1 MVGKEAEYRD
11 KVRANLKDVLGL
23 LQSKKVTDRK
33 MGLEQIEQV
42 FSHDQAVEYLE
53 PADEG
58 SESKGNGKTWLS
70 VFQAMFNVVVEERR
84 AYLVNKKT
92 TAQENKLEAAARKL
106 RWLTKRALRKI
117 NRRLLK
123 ALITHLTQC
132 IHEKGEII
140 KPLASEYSDTLYV
153 VLSYPPHLDH
163 LTAESWNE
171 ILVLAFSGALG
182 DPIPRPLVW
191 TEDDNP
197 STYLDESSES
207 DDAESAPMSSS
218 RKRTRAASA
227 QMASFPASAG
237 TLSAALSTE
246 QINLMGVVRLLIRS
260 PHAPILQQVDVSEA
274 EDSQSDPLILARIL
288 LSKFARFFRQWPK
301 ETSGHKNA
309 VLALSALLTELEF
322 NAREVLSEASV
333 ILIPQLLSLWKVSTK
348 SKDMKESLLIT
359 LRVLFPFR
367 LLVKDGPPL
376 DLDAVCKNLED
387 GVRPQKDWKPL
398 PLESLRLTLLD
409 FDSRHGEAFCARTFQ
424 RGFNFDDQHAF
435 VWCAMEFHADCI
447 IESMRR
453 AREAIEPPTPRK
465 AKKRP
470 RLQVPEPVGDLIRRC
485 TRPTTPEVRYYSLQV
500 ALFVIDRHWTSLT
513 ESDRID
519 VVNELTL
526 ALGAEDVTTQSLAF
540 LCLAAIAALSSPD
553 DYKLGEDGGRAVD
566 WNSLWEK
573 GIRNAGVLSVCRAAI
588 HMLHMILRQRLVERT
603 QMLKDIVRLLKD
615 VAVQG
620 PAQPSDSVC
629 SFFTVALQL
638 AGRDMRLHQLNLG
651 DNVLA
656 WLSDCWSVGPLHGS
670 KGRLLRPYTVKD
682 MLSLLEAICNL
693 HVPNSLNDCILL
705 PDSLVVEWFMERHRT
720 DLIRRYFFE
729 SRLEPITTQVAAGG
743 ASSVLQSGQAEVRNA
758 EQRMPPVTAQKCTRY
773 LQKCIDQLS
782 AQWEDSPDIRMIHF
796 SQIRSALETAVL
808 GLQFETSLRMQGI
821 RANRKLMRSA
831 YELTLRLME
840 NMVAKTWKDPE
851 KALMLMALDPL
862 VSEGGEVVQLAPFE
876 VITKPGRSS
885 GLRHGTTTATPS
897 LPKSKAAARCAVLWE
912 ELSKCAEVDQSFK
925 MSRTI
930 LTSFGANLAFPGAD
944 DVHDDNFA
952 SPSDE
957 VTGALADGRVG
968 NQRSIAFASWTWTCI
983 RLQTVP
989 PLFIG
994 TPDSSQSGTESLV
1007 EFFLQ
1012 SNRER
1017 IGQFGPIFCDAISAG
1032 HVQLELPSLSSIIDW
1047 FSLLSIHEYSHSE
1060 NARLLLI
1067 HLLTASMDTW
1077 IDLDEQSSS
1086 SDETEVAIN
1095 VKQLCAWIVGLAY
1108 GEKHRSWRVRECLAN
1123 FLDRYIQRDPHQR
1136 FLSISHIEEDTDDA
1150 DEVADSL
1157 PGLTILARMT
1167 QDMDAR
1173 VRFRAASANARA
1185 LDSTSAA
1192 SVATADELYVAIFR
1206 QCCIQLSRYEH
1217 MLTRF
1222 VALGNLLVVDSSLS
1236 RGPYWHLVETG
1247 FHGSLFLPH
1256 LEAVLEAC
1264 ARSLGLGGRS
1274 SLFRAYATNV
1284 ADAASKYNLEF
1295 TLLPPSLL
1303 GFQTRKEMII
1313 ESFPLIAPTYCW
1325 RMEHDPFGVFKLRF
1339 AVEYIEK
1346 SGKTPKEAF
1355 LDILPDVLA
1364 LRISFFIDDKT
1375 RDMNPNFVLTLEQ
1388 DRELENTINQL
1399 IAYATEANP
1408 VDVVRES
1415 WDRITFKIV
1424 KLFTD
1429 TDCTPDGPI
1438 CRALRTV
1445 DGESTADAF
1454 VQLTQFRRPS
1464 DFKTHQPNPP
1474 AVCAVTIARA
1484 LKRLQ
1489 SLVSRSTP
1497 ETKDRAVKVSSTG
1510 MVFHTLFHLM
1520 AAINTSPLLNEQ
1532 FRLVNALC
1540 FHIARNHAKFKDYT
1554 LLRALAHG
1562 AIALLQQYDLAHAAQ
1577 SILDWC
1583 LEQYK
1588 HLDGDKLVGLDNHLS
1603 RIGQI
1608 AADYLKHEAD
1618 PGVRQVGEELL
1629 AWVES
1634 WMVDAVTNTTRP
1646 YILIAIITW
1655 PRTVDFSAVA
1665 SGSDIYQSIPNA
1677 LTVTNRSPGKFRIV
1691 GRLCDAASEGID
1703 EVDFWTLK
1711 SCIPPVDDTRDE
1723 DVDAFVELLF
1733 RSAGQVQTVPDEP
1746 LNTPSL
1752 GMRFTLSNHQFPGS
1766 KQYLVLALHEMLAS
1780 ESSSRVDLGY
1790 RTLRATL
1797 AAGFSA
1803 QEMTTKMA
1811 PQQYIAFEIKLLNH
1825 FRMPLTVPGSR
1836 SLEEL
1841 LTGDHV
1847 TACNNFDR
1855 WIINVT
1861 LLFSGVLAIQDP
1873 FFGHLCHAL
1882 ANDTALAEEAF
1893 PILTRQLLLGAPIDS
1908 PQSPRGLLTKYFTQ
1922 VLQQSDVS
1930 VGCRRS
1936 IIHLILHLR
1945 HFGPPGNINPLGY
1958 NHWLKIEHLLLAQA
1972 ATYCGSYTTAL
1983 LFLELAAEDLAPGG
1997 RAAYD
2002 AAAEDIL
2009 YTIYSHIDE
2018 PDGFYGIVTEDV
2030 RKFLLRRFTHE
2041 SQWDQSFRFHGA
2053 AFETEPAASTNAA
2066 EVVRALH
2073 NFGFD
2078 KLATQ
2083 VYNRPELEQSS
2094 PDMVELTYG
2103 LGWRTENWDL
2113 PMTESDQTLGPNS
2126 VLYSALQ
2133 AVHRD
2138 REPELVDQKL
2148 RFHLRRQ
2155 VALLRSIGNEDMTGI
2170 KESIRLL
2177 MCLGELRQ
2185 AAVFGTDLPSTA
2197 PEKFNLSPDFDFE
2210 DYDTIMATR
2219 ISCIR
2224 SRRTR
2229 ETAEMLGDSADDSIA
2244 NLITAEFK
2252 SLMSLG
2258 EFAVANDHTQVA
2270 LNTLNRAQTLT
2281 QDDTSRFVLECEFAS
2296 VLWKQGEQKIAVDL
2310 LRRLTDKASKD
2321 SQVIR
2326 HKLPFLLSQLGE
2338 WSAQAALEK
2347 PVDIRRNYFERALE
2361 MLKSEGKTSSV
2372 ERANVSHRF
2381 ATFCEQQYL
2390 AHVRSPDV
2398 AHLRS
2403 TSDDLQAEV
2412 AQLEAEMRPLIG
2424 NDHREFKKYERQL
2437 KKTKDELSEYRAKY
2451 QAHVQASAHFLQI
2464 AIEEFARSLAMTTT
2478 GHEVDTV
2485 IRVCSL
2491 WFSNFRDLPLNQ
2503 AIAIPLLHIP
2513 SHKLIF
2519 MSHQLSSR
2527 LSTQDAHLG
2536 QRTLQKVLRKLSS
2549 QHIFHTFYQ
2558 LFALAHGGKD
2568 GGPMKSRRS
2577 LRNVAEEPEGDEHRV
2592 EAAQNLIQI
2601 LRSEPNTQARV
2612 RDLEMVCSAYLE
2624 WAKHRLDKSKPGA
2637 ESPIPPEMKIRSL
2650 TNVQVP
2656 IATEQL
2662 EPDPTGKYE
2671 HIVTIQSYYPSFT
2684 TAGGINLPKIT
2695 RCLGS
2700 DGIARKQLFKGQGD
2714 DDMRQD
2720 AVMEQ
2725 VFELVNYLLAGD
2737 RETRKRRLCVR
2748 TYKVLPLAPQAGIIE
2763 FVPDT
2768 IPLKSWLDRAHPKY
2782 RPNDMSEGEA
2792 AKRLHSARERRQDVV
2807 EAYLTVC
2814 ARLKPVMRHFFT
2826 EASKLPMAWFGMR
2839 LNYARSVATTSIVG
2853 HMIGLG
2859 DRHTSN
2865 ILLQDQTGEVVHI
2878 DLGIAFDQGRQLGI
2892 PELVPFRLTRDMVDG
2907 LGTSGVE
2914 GVFRRCSEET
2924 LRVLREDSN
2933 VIMTVL
2939 GVFKTDPLYSWT
2951 VHPLKL
2957 RRKQQE
2963 TVPAATAR
2971 STRPGPDT
2979 HSTMDTAGGMEDQ
2992 PMETDT
2998 VEKLA
3003 ERALASVARKL
3014 DKSLSVSHD
3023 VQELISQATDP
3034 NNLGKIYFG
3043 WRPWL

>member
-1 MVGKEAEYRD
+1 MVGKEVEYRE
-11 KVRANLKDVLGL
+11 KVRANLRDVLEL

-33 MGLEQIEQV
+33 MGLEQIELV

-58 SESKGNGKTWLS
+58 SESKANGKMWLS

-92 TAQENKLEAAARKL
+92 TAQENKLEGAARKL

-163 LTAESWNE
+163 ITAESWNE

-197 STYLDESSES
+197 STYQDQSSES
-207 DDAESAPMSSS
+207 DETESAQIGSS

-227 QMASFPASAG
+227 QMSSFPASAG
-237 TLSAALSTE
+237 SLAAALSTE

-260 PHAPILQQVDVSEA
+260 PHAPILQHVDVSEA
-274 EDSQSDPLILARIL
+274 EDSQTDPLFLPRIL

-301 ETSGHKNA
+301 ETSAHKNA
-309 VLALSALLTELEF
+309 VLGLSALLTELEF

-348 SKDMKESLLIT
+348 SKDMKESLLIA

-376 DLDAVCKNLED
+376 DLDTVCKNLED
-387 GVRPQKDWKPL
+387 GVKPQKDWKPL

-453 AREAIEPPTPRK
+453 AREAIEPLTPRK

-526 ALGAEDVTTQSLAF
+526 ALGAEDVTTQSLSF

-553 DYKLGEDGGRAVD
+553 DHKFSEDKGRVID

-588 HMLHMILRQRLVERT
+588 HMLHMILRRRLVERT

-629 SFFTVALQL
+629 SFFTEALQL

-670 KGRLLRPYTVKD
+670 KGRLLRSYTVKD

-693 HVPNSLNDCILL
+693 HVPNSLNDWILL

-729 SRLEPITTQVAAGG
+729 SRLEPITAQLPAGG
-743 ASSVLQSGQAEVRNA
+743 GKSVPHSDQTEVRNA

-773 LQKCIDQLS
+773 LQKCIDQLT
-782 AQWEDSPDIRMIHF
+782 AQWDDSPDIRMIHF

-808 GLQFETSLRMQGI
+808 ALQFETSLRMQGI

-831 YELTLRLME
+831 YELILRLME
-840 NMVAKTWKDPE
+840 NMVAKSWKDPE

-862 VSEGGEVVQLAPFE
+862 VSEGGEVDQMAPFE

-885 GLRHGTTTATPS
+885 GLRHGTSTATPS
-897 LPKSKAAARCAVLWE
+897 LPSSKVATRRCGVLWE
-912 ELSKCAEVDQSFK
+912 ELSKCAEVDQSLK
-925 MSRTI
+925 VSKSI
-930 LTSFGANLAFPGAD
+930 LSSFGANLAFPGAD
-944 DVHDDNFA
+944 DIHDDNFA

-957 VTGALADGRVG
+957 VTGALADGRVV
-968 NQRSIAFASWTWTCI
+968 NQRSIAFASWAWTCI

-989 PLFIG
+989 PLFLG
-994 TPDSSQSGTESLV
+994 TPDSSQSGPESLV

-1060 NARLLLI
+1060 TARLLLLQ
-1067 HLLTASMDTW
+1067 LLTASMDTW
-1077 IDLDEQSSS
+1077 IALDEEASNA
-1086 SDETEVAIN
+1086 DEADIATNI
-1095 VKQLCAWIVGLAY
+1095 KQLCSWIIGLAY

-1123 FLDRYIQRDPHQR
+1123 FLDKYIQRDPHQR
-1136 FLSISHIEEDTDDA
+1136 FLSISHIEGDTDDA
-1150 DEVADSL
+1150 EEVADPL
-1157 PGLTILARMT
+1157 PGLTILAKMT

-1185 LDSTSAA
+1185 LDATSAA
-1192 SVATADELYVAIFR
+1192 SVASADELYVTIFR

-1325 RMEHDPFGVFKLRF
+1325 RMESDPFGVFKLRF

-1388 DRELENTINQL
+1388 DKELEDTINQL
-1399 IAYATEANP
+1399 ISYATEANP

-1445 DGESTADAF
+1445 DGEATADAF
-1454 VQLTQFRRPS
+1454 VKLTQFRRKS

-1540 FHIARNHAKFKDYT
+1540 FHIARNYSKFKDYT

-1588 HLDGDKLVGLDNHLS
+1588 TLDGEKLVGLDNHLS

-1618 PGVRQVGEELL
+1618 PGVRKVGEELL

-1634 WMVDAVTNTTRP
+1634 WMVDAVTNNTRP
-1646 YILIAIITW
+1646 YILIAITTW

-1665 SGSDIYQSIPNA
+1665 LSSEIYQSVHSA
-1677 LTVTNRSPGKFRIV
+1677 VTVVNRSPGTFRIV
-1691 GRLCDAASEGID
+1691 GRLRDAASEGYD
-1703 EVDFWTLK
+1703 HLVAGAADFWTLK
-1711 SCIPPVDDTRDE
+1711 SCIPPADDTRDE

-1752 GMRFTLSNHQFPGS
+1752 GMRFALSNNQFPTA

-1780 ESSSRVDLGY
+1780 ESSSRVDLAY

-1803 QEMTTKMA
+1803 QEMTTKTA

-1825 FRMPLTVPGSR
+1825 FRMPLTAPGSR

-1847 TACNNFDR
+1847 TACNNFDS

-1861 LLFSGVLAIQDP
+1861 LLFSGVLAVQEP

-1882 ANDTALAEEAF
+1882 ANDTGLAEEAF
-1893 PILTRQLLLGAPIDS
+1893 PILTRQLLLGAPIDT
-1908 PQSPRGLLTKYFTQ
+1908 PQSPRTLLTKYFTQ
-1922 VLQQSDVS
+1922 VLKQSDVS

-1958 NHWLKIEHLLLAQA
+1958 NHWLKIDYLLLAQA

-1983 LFLELAAEDLAPGG
+1983 LFLELAAEDLVPGG

-2113 PMTESDQTLGPNS
+2113 PMTESDQALSPNS

-2138 REPELVDQKL
+2138 REPELVDHKL
-2148 RFHLRRQ
+2148 RLHLRRQ

-2185 AAVFGTDLPSTA
+2185 AAVFGTDSANTA
-2197 PEKFNLSPDFDFE
+2197 LEKFNLSSDFDFE
-2210 DYDTIMATR
+2210 DYDAIMATR

-2229 ETAEMLGDSADDSIA
+2229 ETAEMLGDSTDDAIA
-2244 NLITAEFK
+2244 NLITAEFN

-2258 EFAVANDHTQVA
+2258 GFAVANDHTQVA
-2270 LNTLNRAQTLT
+2270 LNALNRAQTLT
-2281 QDDTSRFVLECEFAS
+2281 QDDTSRFVLECEFA
-2296 VLWKQGEQKIAVDL
+2296 
-2310 LRRLTDKASKD
+2310 
-2321 SQVIR
+2321 
-2326 HKLPFLLSQLGE
+2326 
-2338 WSAQAALEK
+2338 
-2347 PVDIRRNYFERALE
+2347 
-2361 MLKSEGKTSSV
+2361 
-2372 ERANVSHRF
+2372 
-2381 ATFCEQQYL
+2381 
-2390 AHVRSPDV
+2390 
-2398 AHLRS
+2398 
-2403 TSDDLQAEV
+2403 
-2412 AQLEAEMRPLIG
+2412 
-2424 NDHREFKKYERQL
+2424 
-2437 KKTKDELSEYRAKY
+2437 
-2451 QAHVQASAHFLQI
+2451 
-2464 AIEEFARSLAMTTT
+2464 
-2478 GHEVDTV
+2478 
-2485 IRVCSL
+2485 
-2491 WFSNFRDLPLNQ
+2491 
-2503 AIAIPLLHIP
+2503 
-2513 SHKLIF
+2513 
-2519 MSHQLSSR
+2519 
-2527 LSTQDAHLG
+2527 
-2536 QRTLQKVLRKLSS
+2536 
-2549 QHIFHTFYQ
+2549 
-2558 LFALAHGGKD
+2558 
-2568 GGPMKSRRS
+2568 
-2577 LRNVAEEPEGDEHRV
+2577 
-2592 EAAQNLIQI
+2592 
-2601 LRSEPNTQARV
+2601 
-2612 RDLEMVCSAYLE
+2612 
-2624 WAKHRLDKSKPGA
+2624 
-2637 ESPIPPEMKIRSL
+2637 
-2650 TNVQVP
+2650 
-2656 IATEQL
+2656 
-2662 EPDPTGKYE
+2662 
-2671 HIVTIQSYYPSFT
+2671 
-2684 TAGGINLPKIT
+2684 
-2695 RCLGS
+2695 
-2700 DGIARKQLFKGQGD
+2700 
-2714 DDMRQD
+2714 
-2720 AVMEQ
+2720 
-2725 VFELVNYLLAGD
+2725 
-2737 RETRKRRLCVR
+2737 
-2748 TYKVLPLAPQAGIIE
+2748 
-2763 FVPDT
+2763 
-2768 IPLKSWLDRAHPKY
+2768 
-2782 RPNDMSEGEA
+2782 
-2792 AKRLHSARERRQDVV
+2792 
-2807 EAYLTVC
+2807 
-2814 ARLKPVMRHFFT
+2814 
-2826 EASKLPMAWFGMR
+2826 
-2839 LNYARSVATTSIVG
+2839 
-2853 HMIGLG
+2853 
-2859 DRHTSN
+2859 
-2865 ILLQDQTGEVVHI
+2865 
-2878 DLGIAFDQGRQLGI
+2878 
-2892 PELVPFRLTRDMVDG
+2892 
-2907 LGTSGVE
+2907 
-2914 GVFRRCSEET
+2914 
-2924 LRVLREDSN
+2924 
-2933 VIMTVL
+2933 
-2939 GVFKTDPLYSWT
+2939 
-2951 VHPLKL
+2951 
-2957 RRKQQE
+2957 
-2963 TVPAATAR
+2963 
-2971 STRPGPDT
+2971 
-2979 HSTMDTAGGMEDQ
+2979 
-2992 PMETDT
+2992 
-2998 VEKLA
+2998 
-3003 ERALASVARKL
+3003 
-3014 DKSLSVSHD
+3014 
-3023 VQELISQATDP
+3023 
-3034 NNLGKIYFG
+3034 
-3043 WRPWL
+3043 

>member
-1 MVGKEAEYRD
+1 MVTKEAEYRE
-11 KVRANLKDVLGL
+11 KVRANLGEVLEL
-23 LQSKKVTDRK
+23 LKSKKVTDRK
-33 MGLEQIEQV
+33 TGLEQIEQV

-58 SESKGNGKTWLS
+58 SESKGTGKTWLS
-70 VFQAMFNVVVEERR
+70 VFQAIFNVVVEERR
-84 AYLVNKKT
+84 AYLSSKRT
-92 TAQENKLEAAARKL
+92 TAQENKLESAARKV

-123 ALITHLTQC
+123 ALISHLTQC
-132 IHEKGEII
+132 IHDKGDIV
-140 KPLASEYSDTLYV
+140 KPLATEYSDTLYV
-153 VLSYPPHLDH
+153 MLSYPPHLDH
-163 LTAESWNE
+163 ITAESWNE

-182 DPIPRPLVW
+182 DSIPRSLEW
-191 TEDDNP
+191 TEDDIP
-197 STYLDESSES
+197 STYHDDS
-207 DDAESAPMSSS
+207 DDSDDTADTPVTGS
-218 RKRTRAASA
+218 RKRTRATATQTPTFSNSGGA
-227 QMASFPASAG
+227 
-237 TLSAALSTE
+237 TSAALSIE
-246 QINLMGVVRLLIRS
+246 QINFIGVVRLLIRS
-260 PHAPILQQVDVSEA
+260 PHAPILHHVDVSKP
-274 EDSQSDPLILARIL
+274 EDSPSDPLSLPRIL
-288 LSKFARFFRQWPK
+288 LSKFVRFFRQWPK

-309 VLALSALLTELEF
+309 VLALSALLVELEF

-333 ILIPQLLSLWKVSTK
+333 ALVPQLLSLWKVSTK
-348 SKDMKESLLIT
+348 SKDLKESLLIS

-367 LLVKDGPPL
+367 LLVQDGPPL

-387 GVRPQKDWKPL
+387 GVKPQKDWRPL
-398 PLESLRLTLLD
+398 PLESLRLILLD
-409 FDSRHGEAFCARTFQ
+409 SDSRHGDAFCARTFQ
-424 RGFNFDDQHAF
+424 HGFNFDDQHAF

-453 AREAIEPPTPRK
+453 ARQAVEPPTPRK

-470 RLQVPEPVGDLIRRC
+470 RIHVSEPVGDLIRRC

-500 ALFVIDRHWTSLT
+500 ALFVIDRHWMNLPN
-513 ESDRID
+513 SDQID

-526 ALGAEDVTTQSLAF
+526 ALGMEDVTTQSLSF

-553 DYKLGEDGGRAVD
+553 DPNGEQGVVD
-566 WNSLWEK
+566 WSSLWEK

-588 HMLHMILRQRLVERT
+588 HMLHMILRSKLVERT

-629 SFFTVALQL
+629 SFFTAALRL
-638 AGRDMRLHQLNLG
+638 ASRDMRLHQLNLG

-670 KGRLLRPYTVKD
+670 KGRLLRSYTIKD
-682 MLSLLEAICNL
+682 MLSLMEAICNL
-693 HVPNSLNDCILL
+693 QVAGSFHDWILL
-705 PDSLVVEWFMERHRT
+705 PDSLVVEWFTERHRT

-729 SRLEPITTQVAAGG
+729 SRLEPTSAKRAATETESNHR
-743 ASSVLQSGQAEVRNA
+743 ASQSEVLAA

-773 LQKCIDQLS
+773 LQKCIDQLT

-808 GLQFETSLRMQGI
+808 GLQFETSLKMQGI
-821 RANRKLMRSA
+821 RANRKLIRSA
-831 YELTLRLME
+831 YDLIIRLME
-840 NMVAKTWKDPE
+840 HMVAKTWKDHE
-851 KALMLMALDPL
+851 KALMIMTLDPL
-862 VSEGGEVVQLAPFE
+862 VSEGDEPPQLAPFE

-885 GLRHGTTTATPS
+885 GLRYSTSATAPTLPS
-897 LPKSKAAARCAVLWE
+897 SKGSSGRCKVLWQ
-912 ELSKCAEVDQSFK
+912 ELSKSVEVDQTFK
-925 MSRTI
+925 TSRDI
-930 LTSFGANLAFPGAD
+930 LTSFGADSAFHGAD
-944 DVHDDNFA
+944 DIHDDNFA
-952 SPSDE
+952 SPSDG
-957 VTGALADGRVG
+957 VTGALADGRVA
-968 NQRSIAFASWTWTCI
+968 NDRSIAFATWAWTCI
-983 RLQTVP
+983 RLQSVP
-989 PLFIG
+989 PLLLG
-994 TPDSSQSGTESLV
+994 VQGSSQTGTETLID
-1007 EFFLQ
+1007 FFLQ

-1017 IGQFGPIFCDAISAG
+1017 IGQFGPIFCEAVYGDHI
-1032 HVQLELPSLSSIIDW
+1032 QLDLASLSSVIDW

-1060 NARLLLI
+1060 IARLLL
-1067 HLLTASMDTW
+1067 LQFLTASMDIW
-1077 IDLDEQSSS
+1077 MDFGDEGSVPE
-1086 SDETEVAIN
+1086 ETDAAARIR
-1095 VKQLCAWIVGLAY
+1095 QLCEWTIKLAY
-1108 GEKHRSWRVRECLAN
+1108 EDKHRSWRVREWLAF
-1123 FLDRYIQRDPHQR
+1123 FLDSYIQRDPDQR
-1136 FLSISHIEEDTDDA
+1136 FLSLSHLEDDNDSG
-1150 DEVADSL
+1150 DEVADRF

-1185 LDSTSAA
+1185 LDATSAA
-1192 SVATADELYVAIFR
+1192 GVQSPDQLYVSIFR

-1222 VALGNLLVVDSSLS
+1222 VALSNLLVVDSSLS
-1236 RGPYWHLVETG
+1236 RGPYWNLIETG
-1247 FHGSLFLPH
+1247 FHGTLFLPH

-1264 ARSLGLGGRS
+1264 ARSLGLDGRS
-1274 SLFRAYATNV
+1274 ALFRAYATNV
-1284 ADAASKYNLEF
+1284 ADAASKHNLEF

-1303 GFQTRKEMII
+1303 GFQSRKEMII

-1325 RMEHDPFGVFKLRF
+1325 RMENNPFGVFKLRF

-1346 SGKTPKEAF
+1346 AGKSPKEAF
-1355 LDILPDVLA
+1355 LEILPDVLA
-1364 LRISFFIDDKT
+1364 LRMAFFIDDKT
-1375 RDMNPNFVLTLEQ
+1375 RDMNPNFVLTIEQ
-1388 DRELENTINQL
+1388 DQELELTINRL
-1399 IAYATEANP
+1399 IAYATDANP

-1415 WDRITFKIV
+1415 WDRVTFKIV
-1424 KLFTD
+1424 KLFAD
-1429 TDCTPDGPI
+1429 TDCTHDGPI

-1445 DGESTADAF
+1445 DGDTAADAF
-1454 VQLTQFRRPS
+1454 VQLTQFRRKT
-1464 DFKTHQPNPP
+1464 DFKTHEPNPP

-1489 SLVSRSTP
+1489 SLVSRTESS
-1497 ETKDRAVKVSSTG
+1497 KDRTVKVSSTG

-1540 FHIARNHAKFKDYT
+1540 FHIARNHGRFKDYT
-1554 LLRALAHG
+1554 LLRALSHG

-1588 HLDGDKLVGLDNHLS
+1588 QLDADKLVGLDNHLS

-1608 AADYLKHEAD
+1608 AAEYSKHEGD
-1618 PGVRQVGEELL
+1618 PVVRGVGEELL
-1629 AWVES
+1629 SWVES
-1634 WMVDAVTNTTRP
+1634 WMMESVTDTTRP
-1646 YILIAIITW
+1646 YILVAIITW
-1655 PRTVDFSAVA
+1655 PRTVDFSMVA
-1665 SGSDIYQSIPNA
+1665 TDSDIYHSIPDA
-1677 LTVTNRSPGKFRIV
+1677 LAVANRSPGKFRIV
-1691 GRLCDAASEGID
+1691 GRLSSAASEGID
-1703 EVDFWTLK
+1703 ELIASTADFWTLK
-1711 SCIPPVDDTRDE
+1711 SCIPAVADMRDG
-1723 DVDAFVELLF
+1723 DVDAFVQLLF
-1733 RSAGQVQTVPDEP
+1733 RSAGQVQTVPDDP

-1752 GMRFTLSNHQFPGS
+1752 GMRFTLSSNQFPDS
-1766 KQYLVLALHEMLAS
+1766 KQYLILALHDMLAS
-1780 ESSSRVDLGY
+1780 ESRSRVDLGY

-1797 AAGFSA
+1797 AAGFSL
-1803 QEMTTKMA
+1803 QDMSVKVA

-1825 FRMPLTVPGSR
+1825 FRMPLNVPGSR

-1841 LTGDHV
+1841 LTRDHV
-1847 TACNNFDR
+1847 VTCNNFDR
-1855 WIINVT
+1855 WITNVT
-1861 LLFSGVLAIQDP
+1861 LLFSGVLTLHDA

-1882 ANDTALAEEAF
+1882 ESDTRLAEEAF

-1908 PQSPRGLLTKYFTQ
+1908 PESPRRLLTKYFTQ
-1922 VLQQSDVS
+1922 VLQEPDVS

-1945 HFGPPGNINPLGY
+1945 HFPPPGNHNPLSHNY
-1958 NHWLKIEHLLLAQA
+1958 WLKIDYLLLAQA

-1983 LFLELAAEDLAPGG
+1983 LFLELAAEDLQSGG

-2053 AFETEPAASTNAA
+2053 AFETEPAGSNNAA

-2083 VYNRPELEQSS
+2083 VYNRPELEQTSL
-2094 PDMVELTYG
+2094 DTAELTYG

-2113 PMTESDQTLGPNS
+2113 PLTESDQMLGPNAI
-2126 VLYSALQ
+2126 LYAALQ

-2138 REPELVDQKL
+2138 REPELVGRKL
-2148 RFHLRRQ
+2148 RLHLRNQ
-2155 VALLRSIGNEDMTGI
+2155 VAHLHLIGNEDMTGI
-2170 KESIRLL
+2170 RESIRLL
-2177 MCLGELRQ
+2177 MCLGELHR
-2185 AAVFGTDLPSTA
+2185 AAVLGAVSPETDSDKLKLT
-2197 PEKFNLSPDFDFE
+2197 EEFDFD
-2210 DYDTIMATR
+2210 DYDAIMATR

-2229 ETAEMLGDSADDSIA
+2229 ETAEMLGDSTDDTVA
-2244 NLITAEFK
+2244 ELVTAEFK
-2252 SLMSLG
+2252 SLMDLG
-2258 EFAVANDHTQVA
+2258 EFAIANDRTQVA
-2270 LNTLNRAQTLT
+2270 LNALNRAQTLT
-2281 QDDTSRFVLECEFAS
+2281 QDGTSGFVLECEFAS

-2310 LRRLTDKASKD
+2310 LRRLTDKATEN
-2321 SQVIR
+2321 SQEIR
-2326 HKLPFLLSQLGE
+2326 EKLPFLLSQLGE

-2347 PVDIRRNYFERALE
+2347 PVDIRKHYFERAIN
-2361 MLKSEGKTSSV
+2361 MLKSDGKMSTV

-2390 AHVRSPDV
+2390 AHVQSPDV

-2403 TSDDLQAEV
+2403 TCDDLQAEV
-2412 AQLEAEMRPLIG
+2412 QQLEAEMRSLIG

-2437 KKTKDELSEYRAKY
+2437 KKTRDELQQYRTKY

-2464 AIEEFARSLAMTTT
+2464 SIEEFARSLAVTDTA
-2478 GHEVDTV
+2478 HEVDTV

-2491 WFSNFRDLPLNQ
+2491 WFSNFRDVPLNQ
-2503 AIAIPLLHIP
+2503 AIAVALVNIP

-2527 LSTQDAHLG
+2527 LSVQDPHLG

-2558 LFALAHGGKD
+2558 LFALVQGSRAEGAIK
-2568 GGPMKSRRS
+2568 PRRS
-2577 LRNVAEEPEGDEHRV
+2577 LRNVADEPEGDEHRV
-2592 EAAQNLIQI
+2592 EAAHNLIEI
-2601 LRSEPNTQARV
+2601 LRTEPLTQTRI
-2612 RDLEMVCSAYLE
+2612 RDLETVCSAYLE
-2624 WAKHRLDKSKPGA
+2624 WAKLRLDKCKPGT
-2637 ESPIPPEMKIRSL
+2637 ELPVPPGMKILSL
-2650 TNVQVP
+2650 VNVQVP
-2656 IATEQL
+2656 IATDTL
-2662 EPDPTGKYE
+2662 DPDPTGNYND
-2671 HIVTIQSYYPSFT
+2671 IITIRSYSQAFT

-2695 RCLGS
+2695 RCIGS
-2700 DGIARKQLFKGQGD
+2700 DGVTRKQLFKGQGD

-2768 IPLKSWLDRAHPKY
+2768 IPLKSWLDKAHPSY
-2782 RPNDMSEGEA
+2782 RPSDMPESEA
-2792 AKRLHSARERRQDVV
+2792 AKRLITARDRGGDVV
-2807 EAYLTVC
+2807 DAYLRIC
-2814 ARLKPVMRHFFT
+2814 QRLKPVMRHFFT

-2865 ILLQDQTGEVVHI
+2865 ILLQEQTGEVVHI
-2878 DLGIAFDQGRQLGI
+2878 DLGIAFDQGRQL
-2892 PELVPFRLTRDMVDG
+2892 
-2907 LGTSGVE
+2907 
-2914 GVFRRCSEET
+2914 
-2924 LRVLREDSN
+2924 
-2933 VIMTVL
+2933 
-2939 GVFKTDPLYSWT
+2939 
-2951 VHPLKL
+2951 
-2957 RRKQQE
+2957 
-2963 TVPAATAR
+2963 AATIR
-2971 STRPGPDT
+2971 STRPGTDT
-2979 HSTMDTAGGMEDQ
+2979 HSTMDTAGGVED
-2992 PMETDT
+2992 PAMETDT